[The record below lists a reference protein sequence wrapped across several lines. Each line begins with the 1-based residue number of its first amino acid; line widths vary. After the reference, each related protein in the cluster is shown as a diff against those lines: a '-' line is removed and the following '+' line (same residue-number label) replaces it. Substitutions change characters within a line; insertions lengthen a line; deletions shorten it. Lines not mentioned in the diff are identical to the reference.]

1 MHRIGKK
8 YILQAIPDSDIA
20 RTFLYLLRHLRFTL
34 PSTNL
39 LIQTKFFYFLYF
51 NLLLQHTIQIK
62 EKDRYMCFHS
72 CRWNPE
78 TKTAVSTEG
87 KYKPKLI
94 WANSSP
100 CKFSINCDQRL
111 RLSTFWWLL
120 RANSWQDIVFIPI
133 NILLATWP
141 QQTSSEYGKK
151 ILNLRGK
158 IITTSFTQWR
168 REIRHY
174 QRHQCTLD

>member
-8 YILQAIPDSDIA
+8 YILQAIPDSAIA

-120 RANSWQDIVFIPI
+120 RANSWQDIHSLYT
-133 NILLATWP
+133 NKY
-141 QQTSSEYGKK
+141 TSSYMTTADFKWVWEKNPKFERKNYHYVIHPMKK
-151 ILNLRGK
+151 R
-158 IITTSFTQWR
+158 
-168 REIRHY
+168 
-174 QRHQCTLD
+174 D